1 MGLET
6 YRHLLLAV
14 VFPWLAV
21 SLAKA
26 SKGQRRL
33 TWLLELAGHLP
44 AVVYAMFVIVSR
56 AHPPGHGP
64 SAAMAG
70 GSPRS

>member
-1 MGLET
+1 MELKT

-26 SKGQRRL
+26 SKNQKRL
-33 TWLLELAGHLP
+33 TWILELGGHLP
-44 AVVYAMFVIVSR
+44 AVVYAMFVIV
-56 AHPPGHGP
+56 AHERPHRQGP
-64 SAAMAG
+64 SAATHPPLAA
-70 GSPRS
+70 